1 MAWRQPRTS
10 RGYAFDECVSATQK
24 AIRRRDEQLA
34 CWFAAELD
42 RSGYGGHVWSR
53 LEVIASEDVGLALPE
68 GPAVIAA
75 LHDQWDRA
83 KKRRNANRPERL
95 FMIHAVLLLA
105 RAPKSRLVDHALWAS
120 YGTEEARH
128 EMPDWALDMFTARG
142 RRKGRGEEHFEE
154 SSAQLVG
161 EADLG
166 PDPFVEA
173 YLAADEAAYDRQDKA
188 GPPSQQE
195 LPGV

>member
-1 MAWRQPRTS
+1 
-10 RGYAFDECVSATQK
+10 VSAVQK
-24 AIRRRDEQLA
+24 AVRRGDEQLA

-53 LEVIASEDVGLALPE
+53 LEVIASEDVGLAFPE

-95 FMIHAVLLLA
+95 FLTHAVLLLA

-128 EMPDWALDMFTARG
+128 EVPDWALDMFTARG

-154 SSAQLVG
+154 SSALLVN
-161 EADLG
+161 EADIG
-166 PDPFVEA
+166 PDPFLAE
-173 YLAADEAAYDRQDKA
+173 YLRASEEAYDRQDQA
-188 GPPSQQE
+188 GRGQQE
-195 LPGV
+195 ELPA